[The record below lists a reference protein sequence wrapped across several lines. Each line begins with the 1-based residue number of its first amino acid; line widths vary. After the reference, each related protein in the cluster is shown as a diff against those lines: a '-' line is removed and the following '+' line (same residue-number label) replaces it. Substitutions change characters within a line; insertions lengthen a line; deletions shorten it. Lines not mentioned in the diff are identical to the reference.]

1 MKHLIIWLNAFVLSV
16 VVAFLI
22 AMPFWL
28 IGAGGWEIF
37 HGSSRL
43 GAGCS
48 LVGLLVLRM
57 MKPIS
62 ILTGRDLKM

>member
-1 MKHLIIWLNAFVLSV
+1 MKHLKWLNVFVLSV

-22 AMPFWL
+22 VLPFGL
-28 IGAGGWEIF
+28 IGAGVWEIF

-43 GAGCS
+43 GAGCA
-48 LVGLLVLRM
+48 LVGMLVLRM